1 MSVVLEWSEIDKVIF
16 FGYGTVWYSTLTI
29 LLHPMTLL
37 KCRQQVW
44 NRASASS
51 GTQRWQHAPTLAQ
64 TWHSVVRQSP
74 HGVFGLFRGVGII
87 VSLAIPA
94 RLLYIG
100 VLEWSRAELRNP
112 LYNTLQ
118 RWKGGAV
125 GGREDD
131 VEDHQVD
138 AVASRNRIVATS
150 VAGGLAGG
158 VAAVAAQIL
167 VVPMDVI
174 SQRQMVDPE
183 PQTVRNIVSEIRRTE
198 GWRGLY
204 RGFGLSIA
212 NGLPAGIVWW
222 STYSGCQHW
231 IQGLP
236 VVTKQD
242 DGMSPT
248 TSKVVTQI
256 GSGITAGLVAATV
269 TQPIDVVKTRLQ
281 VDHNRQHSYGKVAH
295 TLYRSAGLRGFYRG
309 LGPRAGYLALW
320 GTCLSSLYE
329 LLRYVSRIEKSVGT
343 DNNTAVVI
351 ATKCK
356 TKTL

>member
-100 VLEWSRAELRNP
+100 VLEWN
-112 LYNTLQ
+112 
-118 RWKGGAV
+118 
-125 GGREDD
+125 D

-329 LLRYVSRIEKSVGT
+329 LLRYVSRIE
-343 DNNTAVVI
+343 
-351 ATKCK
+351 
-356 TKTL
+356 